1 MIRRPTKGMKPP
13 PDGKT
18 EAVAGDEGADDQ
30 AYNFRFVEVG
40 EPSQGGD
47 DDSRTTIRSHVMRDY
62 YEKKDNRRRPGTLP
76 ETSSAASQKGG
87 VLQQT
92 HRFKVGP
99 QGLQE
104 MKAGRKK
111 SKGMS
116 RATKKA
122 SSVATNH
129 PDSEDSQVHTHSS
142 SGAPHFSQPESAASA
157 LPAHWA
163 QQLEGV
169 IEDGQ
174 WSTADADIMIGDAHL
189 PPPSES
195 DSRNIAPL
203 EQLSSSSSGAIDPFS
218 TLPALCSP
226 RTQLLLYHGESIF
239 Y

>member
-18 EAVAGDEGADDQ
+18 EAAAGDEGADYQ

-62 YEKKDNRRRPGTLP
+62 YEKKDNRRRPSTLP

-104 MKAGRKK
+104 VKAGRKK

-122 SSVATNH
+122 SNGATNF
-129 PDSEDSQVHTHSS
+129 PNFKNSQVHTHSS
-142 SGAPHFSQPESAASA
+142 PGLPRAPHFRQPESAASA
-157 LPAHWA
+157 LPAHWT

-169 IEDGQ
+169 IEGGQ
-174 WSTADADIMIGDAHL
+174 WSAADTDIIIRDPHFAAPIRLRQPQHRA
-189 PPPSES
+189 
-195 DSRNIAPL
+195 SRTTLLIKFWSYRSFQHAACL
-203 EQLSSSSSGAIDPFS
+203 VFTSHAASSLSW
-218 TLPALCSP
+218 
-226 RTQLLLYHGESIF
+226 
-239 Y
+239 